1 MGGGA
6 VWGRQ
11 EIQWAGI
18 GKAGLEPGPERKQGP
33 KGWRDLP
40 VVKRLDGRGHRR
52 GLG

>member
-1 MGGGA
+1 M
-6 VWGRQ
+6 WGRQ

-33 KGWRDLP
+33 KGRRDLP